1 MPFVTEEI
9 WQRVSVLTNQRGAT
23 IMRQPYPKSD
33 PKSIDTAASEEMRWV
48 MGVIGAARTIRAERD
63 ISPAKTLPVFLAD
76 GSSREH
82 AWMKQNQHY
91 LKLLARMESLTWLE
105 TGASAPESAMELV
118 GNLKVLIPLGALI
131 NKQDELARI
140 QKEIDKT
147 EKEIIK
153 AKGKL
158 ANADFVDR
166 APAAVVEQEKQRVAG
181 FEAALAKLNA
191 QRVTVAALPG

>member
-1 MPFVTEEI
+1 MFGRKITEI
-9 WQRVSVLTNQRGAT
+9 GRQAGIGRGT
-23 IMRQPYPKSD
+23 I
-33 PKSIDTAASEEMRWV
+33 
-48 MGVIGAARTIRAERD
+48 
-63 ISPAKTLPVFLAD
+63 LLL
-76 GSSREH
+76 
-82 AWMKQNQHY
+82 KQNQHY

-158 ANADFVDR
+158 ANADFVGR
-166 APAAVVEQEKQRVAG
+166 APAAVVEQEKQRVAD

>member
-1 MPFVTEEI
+1 MYRVAR
-9 WQRVSVLTNQRGAT
+9 QRARLASLSPGRGNEGEGHGAT

-33 PKSIDTAASEEMRWV
+33 PKNINAAASEEMRWV

-82 AWMKQNQHY
+82 AWMKHNQHY

-118 GNLKVLIPLGALI
+118 GNLKVLIPLG
-131 NKQDELARI
+131 R
-140 QKEIDKT
+140 
-147 EKEIIK
+147 
-153 AKGKL
+153 
-158 ANADFVDR
+158 
-166 APAAVVEQEKQRVAG
+166 P
-181 FEAALAKLNA
+181 
-191 QRVTVAALPG
+191 